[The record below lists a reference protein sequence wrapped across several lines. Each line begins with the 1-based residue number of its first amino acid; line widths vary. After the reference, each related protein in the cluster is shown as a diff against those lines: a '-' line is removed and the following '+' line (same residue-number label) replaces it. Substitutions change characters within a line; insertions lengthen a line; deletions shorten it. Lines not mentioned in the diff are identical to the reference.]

1 MRTASAVLSR
11 PRAPGHVQLWWQLAR
26 RSFSRSATYRAATFA
41 GVFTNT
47 VFGFLR
53 AYVLLAVLTMRPGTG
68 GFDAKDAI
76 TFTFVTQ
83 GLLAVAFAFA
93 EGDIAVRI
101 RTGDVVSD
109 LYRPVDFQAYWFAN
123 ELGRVAFQLVFRG
136 IPPLLIASFVFD
148 VRLPPNIGIWLAFV
162 VSVWLGATISFA
174 IRYVASLSGFW
185 LLDAR
190 GVWQIT
196 SVVSMFFAGIAVPLS
211 FLPDSLVG
219 FVRWLPFAGMA
230 QLPTEL
236 FLGKHH
242 AAGAVVA
249 LLARQAGWALV
260 LLGVGRI
267 VGHRAFRKV
276 VVQGG

>member
-11 PRAPGHVQLWWQLAR
+11 PRAPGQVQLWWQLAR
-26 RSFSRSATYRAATFA
+26 RSFLRSATYRAATFA

-53 AYVLLAVLTMRPGTG
+53 VYVLLAVLDARPGTG
-68 GFDAKDAI
+68 GFDAKDAV

-83 GLLAVAFAFA
+83 GLLAVSFAFA
-93 EGDIAVRI
+93 ESDIAVRI

-123 ELGRVAFQLVFRG
+123 ELGRIAFQLVFRG
-136 IPPLLIASFVFD
+136 VPPLLIASFVFD
-148 VRLPPNIGIWLAFV
+148 VRVPPNLGVWVAFV

-174 IRYVASLSGFW
+174 IRYATSLSGFW

-211 FLPDSLVG
+211 FLPDGLVG
-219 FVRWLPFAGMA
+219 AARWLPFAGMA

-242 AAGAVVA
+242 SAAAVFA
-249 LLARQAGWALV
+249 LLARQAGWAV
-260 LLGVGRI
+260 LLLAVGRV
-267 VGHRAFRKV
+267 VGTKAFRKV